1 MSTDKK
7 YTSIHYASYLQLD
20 KLLQAQSP
28 RSKELGQ
35 EAHEE
40 MLFIIIHQVYEL
52 WFKQI
57 VHEIDSVMLMFKTNN
72 VDEKNIDEAV
82 LRIERVNEIIKLLIE
97 QIKVLETMTP
107 IDFLEFRAYLFP
119 ASGFQSFQFRCF
131 EVKLGL
137 KMEKRIAY
145 TSHKYY
151 KEFSPDEQ
159 TEIERLEA
167 DLSLFDLIQ
176 SWLERTPFL
185 DMKGFDF
192 KSKYMAAVERMLN
205 KESDAIANSEYLN
218 DHEKQMRM
226 KMNGDISSFFKNIF
240 NEEYHNQM
248 IQEGKIRLSYKAT
261 MAALMIQLYGT
272 EPLLQL
278 PSRLIN
284 TIIEM
289 DELLTNW
296 RYRHAQMVMRMLGR
310 KTGTGGSSGHE
321 YLMET
326 VKKHQVFIDFHN
338 ISTLMIPRSDIP
350 ELPEE
355 LKKTLSFTFSN
366 K

>member
-1 MSTDKK
+1 
-7 YTSIHYASYLQLD
+7 
-20 KLLQAQSP
+20 
-28 RSKELGQ
+28 
-35 EAHEE
+35 
-40 MLFIIIHQVYEL
+40 
-52 WFKQI
+52 
-57 VHEIDSVMLMFKTNN
+57 
-72 VDEKNIDEAV
+72 
-82 LRIERVNEIIKLLIE
+82 
-97 QIKVLETMTP
+97 MTP